1 MTSTNRRYG
10 TLTAQRR
17 YSARALQLDI
27 NLLTATFP
35 IAPMPSTAPS
45 LTPHKSSPYP
55 AQTVHDFRPSWV
67 VEQVISPKPNLPRL
81 TSFSTA
87 GTSPA
92 TFSRFTIWLLY
103 VTCGS
108 EDSAI
113 MSGKTL
119 YGATFKDVNFVPL
132 QSATFC
138 VQCELI
144 SNNSKPYCLACGS
157 HALLGLSR
165 MLGGSMRNEQTAHLI
180 TDIELNNLVRDLLRT
195 VPDPDVLAMADHTRM
210 PSLTMRSQLRLANA
224 AHPAS
229 GFRAVTLG
237 DDAEIHPAELDLEPA
252 ISAITERAQ
261 HLTGATG
268 AAIALRAGD
277 EIVCRARAGRT
288 APDLGVRLQT
298 DAGISAEAVRSGEIM
313 LCHDAERN
321 PRVDLA
327 SCRRLGVR
335 SILVSPLRHYRRT
348 LGVFEVLSSSPG
360 AFDDSDVATM
370 QLLSGMMVAAISRIS
385 TLHQAQI
392 LPRVG

>member
-1 MTSTNRRYG
+1 MFGKTVYG
-10 TLTAQRR
+10 T
-17 YSARALQLDI
+17 
-27 NLLTATFP
+27 
-35 IAPMPSTAPS
+35 
-45 LTPHKSSPYP
+45 
-55 AQTVHDFRPSWV
+55 
-67 VEQVISPKPNLPRL
+67 
-81 TSFSTA
+81 
-87 GTSPA
+87 
-92 TFSRFTIWLLY
+92 
-103 VTCGS
+103 
-108 EDSAI
+108 
-113 MSGKTL
+113 
-119 YGATFKDVNFVPL
+119 TFKDVPFVPL

-144 SNNSKPYCLACGS
+144 TSSNKSQCLACGS
-157 HALLGLSR
+157 SALIGLSR
-165 MLGGSMRNEQTAHLI
+165 VLGGSLLRQQAAHLI
-180 TDIELNNLVRDLLRT
+180 TDAELDNLVRDLLRT
-195 VPDPDVLAMADHTRM
+195 VPSPAMIDAADQPRISALAQRN
-210 PSLTMRSQLRLANA
+210 QLRVANA

-229 GFRAVTLG
+229 GFRAVQVPEEV
-237 DDAEIHPAELDLEPA
+237 EIHAGDLDLEPA

-360 AFDDSDVATM
+360 AFDDGDVATM
-370 QLLSGMMVAAISRIS
+370 QLLSSMMVAAISRIS
-385 TLHQAQI
+385 SLHQAQA
-392 LPRVG
+392 LRRVS

>member
-1 MTSTNRRYG
+1 
-10 TLTAQRR
+10 
-17 YSARALQLDI
+17 
-27 NLLTATFP
+27 
-35 IAPMPSTAPS
+35 
-45 LTPHKSSPYP
+45 
-55 AQTVHDFRPSWV
+55 
-67 VEQVISPKPNLPRL
+67 
-81 TSFSTA
+81 
-87 GTSPA
+87 
-92 TFSRFTIWLLY
+92 
-103 VTCGS
+103 
-108 EDSAI
+108 

-180 TDIELNNLVRDLLRT
+180 TDIELNNLVRDLLRA

-210 PSLTMRSQLRLANA
+210 PSLAMRSQLRVANA

-237 DDAEIHPAELDLEPA
+237 EDAEIHPAELDLEPA

-392 LPRVG
+392 LRRVG

>member
-1 MTSTNRRYG
+1 M
-10 TLTAQRR
+10 
-17 YSARALQLDI
+17 
-27 NLLTATFP
+27 F
-35 IAPMPSTAPS
+35 
-45 LTPHKSSPYP
+45 
-55 AQTVHDFRPSWV
+55 
-67 VEQVISPKPNLPRL
+67 
-81 TSFSTA
+81 
-87 GTSPA
+87 
-92 TFSRFTIWLLY
+92 
-103 VTCGS
+103 
-108 EDSAI
+108 
-113 MSGKTL
+113 GKTL
-119 YGATFKDVNFVPL
+119 HGATFKDVNFVPL

-210 PSLTMRSQLRLANA
+210 PSLAMRSQLRVANA
-224 AHPAS
+224 AHPAC

-237 DDAEIHPAELDLEPA
+237 EDAEIHPAELDLEPA

-392 LPRVG
+392 LRRVG

>member
-1 MTSTNRRYG
+1 M
-10 TLTAQRR
+10 
-17 YSARALQLDI
+17 
-27 NLLTATFP
+27 F
-35 IAPMPSTAPS
+35 
-45 LTPHKSSPYP
+45 
-55 AQTVHDFRPSWV
+55 
-67 VEQVISPKPNLPRL
+67 
-81 TSFSTA
+81 
-87 GTSPA
+87 
-92 TFSRFTIWLLY
+92 
-103 VTCGS
+103 
-108 EDSAI
+108 
-113 MSGKTL
+113 GKTTFGKHPFGKTV

-144 SNNSKPYCLACGS
+144 STNSKPYCLACGS

-165 MLGGSMRNEQTAHLI
+165 VLGGSLRHQQTAHLI
-180 TDIELNNLVRDLLRT
+180 NDVELDNLVRDLLRS
-195 VPDPDVLAMADHTRM
+195 VPEPQLLSLAADRMADDRM
-210 PSLTMRSQLRLANA
+210 ADRWADRSFVDQSFSGHSSADRSLADRSRMSSLAQRSQLRVANA
-224 AHPAS
+224 AHPVS
-229 GFRAVTLG
+229 GFRAVALG
-237 DDAEIHPAELDLEPA
+237 EEIEIHPAELDLEPA

-298 DAGISAEAVRSGEIM
+298 DAGISAEAVRTGEVM

-360 AFDDSDVATM
+360 AFDQSDVATM
-370 QLLSGMMVAAISRIS
+370 QLLSSLMVAAISRIS
-385 TLHQAQI
+385 SLHHAQ
-392 LPRVG
+392 LVRRAS

>member
-1 MTSTNRRYG
+1 MGNHYRYFHAPRS
-10 TLTAQRR
+10 LF
-17 YSARALQLDI
+17 
-27 NLLTATFP
+27 TFDC
-35 IAPMPSTAPS
+35 TE
-45 LTPHKSSPYP
+45 
-55 AQTVHDFRPSWV
+55 DG
-67 VEQVISPKPNLPRL
+67 N
-81 TSFSTA
+81 
-87 GTSPA
+87 
-92 TFSRFTIWLLY
+92 
-103 VTCGS
+103 

-113 MSGKTL
+113 MFGKSV
-119 YGATFKDVNFVPL
+119 YGTTFKDVNFVPL

-138 VQCELI
+138 IQCELI
-144 SNNSKPYCLACGS
+144 STSNKPYCLACGS
-157 HALLGLSR
+157 QSLVSLSR
-165 MLGGSMRNEQTAHLI
+165 VLGGSLRNQQTAHLI
-180 TDIELNNLVRDLLRT
+180 TDTELDSLVRDLLRT
-195 VPDPDVLAMADHTRM
+195 VPEPQVLAMADHTRM
-210 PSLTMRSQLRLANA
+210 PALAQRSQLRVANA
-224 AHPAS
+224 AHPIS
-229 GFRAVTLG
+229 GFRAVSPG
-237 DDAEIHPAELDLEPA
+237 DEIEIHPAELDLEPA

-335 SILVSPLRHYRRT
+335 SILVSPLRHFRRT

-360 AFDDSDVATM
+360 AFDERDVATM

-385 TLHQAQI
+385 SLHREHVLRQAS
-392 LPRVG
+392 

>member
-1 MTSTNRRYG
+1 MFRNTVYG
-10 TLTAQRR
+10 T
-17 YSARALQLDI
+17 
-27 NLLTATFP
+27 
-35 IAPMPSTAPS
+35 
-45 LTPHKSSPYP
+45 
-55 AQTVHDFRPSWV
+55 
-67 VEQVISPKPNLPRL
+67 
-81 TSFSTA
+81 
-87 GTSPA
+87 
-92 TFSRFTIWLLY
+92 
-103 VTCGS
+103 
-108 EDSAI
+108 
-113 MSGKTL
+113 
-119 YGATFKDVNFVPL
+119 TFKDVPFVPL

-144 SNNSKPYCLACGS
+144 STSTRSYCLACGS
-157 HALLGLSR
+157 QALIGLSR
-165 MLGGSMRNEQTAHLI
+165 VLGGSMRNQQTAHLI
-180 TDIELNNLVRDLLRT
+180 TDAELDSLVRDLLRT
-195 VPDPDVLAMADHTRM
+195 VPDPCVISDYSESRM
-210 PSLTMRSQLRLANA
+210 PSLAQRSQLRVANA
-224 AHPAS
+224 VHPVS
-229 GFRAVTLG
+229 GFKAVSVPE
-237 DDAEIHPAELDLEPA
+237 DIEIHAGELDLEPA

-360 AFDDSDVATM
+360 AFDDRDVATM
-370 QLLSGMMVAAISRIS
+370 QLLSSMMVAAISRIS
-385 TLHQAQI
+385 SIQRAQ
-392 LPRVG
+392 LVRRAG